1 MKKAVCVHDLS
12 SVATRQKP
20 LYSIDYHDV
29 QTTQQRSALFAVYS
43 PDVLIWE
50 ETAALSVGLFR
61 LWQAIVLAK
70 RNARL
75 QDHSAVA
82 DFKAICVPPR
92 RQLML

>member
-20 LYSIDYHDV
+20 LYSI
-29 QTTQQRSALFAVYS
+29 VYS